1 MDTDRLIKTLAAD
14 NARRAAPMQNVWAMA
29 GFVSLIIATFVFFAA
44 IGPRADI
51 SAAAATP
58 RFLFKFVITLTLLA
72 TAFGALKA
80 LARPGASMRSA
91 LPVLLVAPVLLLVA
105 AGAEMMAVP
114 ADQLRDRWIGDNSL
128 VCMTF
133 IPLIGVGPLAVF
145 LFALRHGAPTKP
157 SLAGAIAGLASGG
170 LAATFYAAHCTD
182 DSPLFVATWYPLAI
196 GLLATAGA
204 IAGRFYVRW

>member
-1 MDTDRLIKTLAAD
+1 
-14 NARRAAPMQNVWAMA
+14 MQNAWAMA
-29 GFVSLIIATFVFFAA
+29 AFASLIIAAFVFFAT
-44 IGPRADI
+44 IGPRLDI
-51 SAAAATP
+51 AVAAT

-72 TAFGALKA
+72 TAFVALRA

-91 LPVLLVAPVLLLVA
+91 LPVLLVEPGLLLVA

-114 ADQLRDRWIGDNSL
+114 ADQLRDRWIGNNSL

-133 IPLIGVGPLAVF
+133 IPLIGFGPLAVF
-145 LFALRHGAPTKP
+145 LYALRHGAPTKP
-157 SLAGAIAGLASGG
+157 SLAGAVAGLVAGG

-196 GLLATAGA
+196 GLLAAAGGL
-204 IAGRFYVRW
+204 AGRLVAR

>member
-14 NARRAAPMQNVWAMA
+14 NAQRAAPMPSAWAMA
-29 GFVSLIIATFVFFAA
+29 AFASLTIAALVFFAA
-44 IGPRADI
+44 IGPRLDI
-51 SAAAATP
+51 AVAAATP
-58 RFLFKFVITLTLLA
+58 RFLFKFVVTLTLLA

-80 LARPGASMRSA
+80 LARPGASMRLA
-91 LPVLLVAPVLLLVA
+91 LPLLLAPGLLLMAV
-105 AGAEMMAVP
+105 GAEMMAVP
-114 ADQLRDRWIGDNSL
+114 ADQLRDRWIGSNSL
-128 VCMTF
+128 ICITF

-157 SLAGAIAGLASGG
+157 SLAGAVAGLVAGG

-196 GLLATAGA
+196 GLLAAAGGL
-204 IAGRFYVRW
+204 AGRLVARW